1 MSKVYAQIKKFLH
14 SEGIE
19 CFAAIKAGKLS
30 VINQRIMPENVK
42 SCVMFFIPYY
52 TGKHENRNVSL
63 YSVSLDYHLYV
74 KELSARFEGDNEH
87 YFKFFADTS
96 PINERR
102 AAIDS
107 GLGFVGQ
114 NGLLFS
120 EKYGS
125 FVFIGT
131 LLTDA
136 VFDEEEYTLARE
148 KKSCLG
154 CGLCKKTCA
163 FLSGERDYCLSELTQ
178 RKNVTDE
185 ELETI
190 RKHSFV
196 WGCDTCQEVC
206 PHNKDVCETP
216 IEFFHRDLLERI
228 DSDMIENMSKDEFSK
243 RAYAWRGKKTL
254 LRNLGVDKS
263 RDI

>member
-1 MSKVYAQIKKFLH
+1 MSIAFEKIKAFLL
-14 SEGIE
+14 SEGIDT
-19 CFAAIKAGKLS
+19 FSPIKAEYLS
-30 VINQRIMPENVK
+30 VIDVKRMPENVK

-63 YSVSLDYHLYV
+63 YSVSLDYHLYI

-114 NGLLFS
+114 NRLLFS

-136 VFDEEEYTLARE
+136 VFDEEEYTFATE

-154 CGLCKKTCA
+154 CGLCIKNCA
-163 FLSGERDYCLSELTQ
+163 FLRGETDICLSELTQ

-185 ELETI
+185 ELEIIIPLTE
-190 RKHSFV
+190 SYAS
-196 WGCDTCQEVC
+196 
-206 PHNKDVCETP
+206 
-216 IEFFHRDLLERI
+216 
-228 DSDMIENMSKDEFSK
+228 DSIVPALAIFLACKYVK
-243 RAYAWRGKKTL
+243 
-254 LRNLGVDKS
+254 
-263 RDI
+263 

>member
-1 MSKVYAQIKKFLH
+1 MSKSYETIKNF
-14 SEGIE
+14 
-19 CFAAIKAGKLS
+19 FARENIDSFSAIKSDNLS
-30 VINQRIMPENVK
+30 VINERIMPENVK

-63 YSVSLDYHLYV
+63 YSVSLDYHLYI

-96 PINERR
+96 PINERA
-102 AAIDS
+102 AAIDA

-114 NGLLFS
+114 NGLLIS

-125 FVFIGT
+125 YVFIGT

-136 VFDEEEYTLARE
+136 EFDEDEYTTAKE
-148 KKSCLG
+148 KKSCIG
-154 CGLCKKTCA
+154 CGLCKKNCA
-163 FLSGERDYCLSELTQ
+163 FLRGERDFCLSELTQ

-185 ELETI
+185 ELEVI
-190 RKHSFV
+190 KNHPLV

-206 PHNKDVCETP
+206 PNNRDVSETP
-216 IEFFHRDLLERI
+216 IEFFRKDLLERI
-228 DSDMIENMSKDEFSK
+228 DAEMIENMSKDEFSK
-243 RAYAWRGKKTL
+243 RAYAWRGKKTI
-254 LRNLGVDKS
+254 LRNLQVDNS
-263 RDI
+263 RNT

>member
-1 MSKVYAQIKKFLH
+1 MSKSYETIKNF
-14 SEGIE
+14 
-19 CFAAIKAGKLS
+19 FARENIDSFSAIKSDNLS
-30 VINQRIMPENVK
+30 VINERIMPENVK

-63 YSVSLDYHLYV
+63 YSVSLDYHLYI

-96 PINERR
+96 PINERD
-102 AAIDS
+102 AALKS
-107 GLGFVGQ
+107 GLGIKGK
-114 NGLLFS
+114 NGLLIS

-136 VFDEEEYTLARE
+136 VFDEEEYTFATE
-148 KKSCLG
+148 KKSCKN
-154 CGLCKKTCA
+154 CGLCTKSCA
-163 FLSGERDYCLSELTQ
+163 YLRGESDTCLSELTQ

-190 RKHSFV
+190 RKHSLV

-216 IEFFHRDLLERI
+216 IEFFRKDLLERI
-228 DSDMIENMSKDEFSK
+228 DAEMIENMSKDEFSK
-243 RAYAWRGKKTL
+243 RAYAWRGKKTI
-254 LRNLGVDKS
+254 LRNLGFDKQ
-263 RDI
+263 

>member
-1 MSKVYAQIKKFLH
+1 MSKVYTKIKEFLLG
-14 SEGIE
+14 EGIE
-19 CFAAIKAGKLS
+19 YFSAVKVEKLC
-30 VINQRIMPENVK
+30 VINERIMPENAK

-52 TGKHENRNVSL
+52 TGKHEDRNVSL
-63 YSVSLDYHLYV
+63 YSVSLDYHLYI
-74 KELSARFEGDNEH
+74 KELSTKFYGDGEH

-102 AAIDS
+102 AAIDAC
-107 GLGFVGQ
+107 LGFVGQ

-125 FVFIGT
+125 YVFIGT

-136 VFDEEEYTLARE
+136 EFDEDEYAAGGE
-148 KKSCLG
+148 MKSCKN
-154 CGLCKKTCA
+154 CGLCKKSCA
-163 FLSGERDYCLSELTQ
+163 YLKGKRDYCLSELTQ

-185 ELETI
+185 ELEII
-190 RKHSFV
+190 RSHKLV
-196 WGCDTCQEVC
+196 WGCDVCQEVC
-206 PHNKDVCETP
+206 PHNKDVEITP
-216 IEFFHRDLLERI
+216 IEFFHRNLLERI
-228 DSDMIENMSKDEFSK
+228 DADMIENMSKDEFSK

-263 RDI
+263 QNL